1 MLTVL
6 AMFVLSL
13 FVIVP
18 LNKAEAA
25 FGDRT
30 LRQGMKGEDVK
41 QLQRNLGYLGYSVG
55 KIDGIFGSKTLNTV
69 KEFQWKNGLKA
80 DGIVGKQTSQAIIR
94 QAGGVQNERPR
105 TEPVSRGNLNLS
117 RKDLYDLARVVHG
130 EARGES
136 FEGQVAVAAV
146 VLNRLYSGDFGRNV
160 QEVIFQP
167 WAFTA
172 VHDGQ
177 FYLEPNSSA
186 YSAVDAAVKGWDPT
200 GGAIYY
206 WNPVTATSK
215 WIWSRPIINKI
226 GRHVFAV

>member
-1 MLTVL
+1 MLML
-6 AMFVLSL
+6 LIFAPLS
-13 FVIVP
+13 
-18 LNKAEAA
+18 AEAA
-25 FGDRT
+25 LGDRT
-30 LRQGMKGEDVK
+30 LRYGMKGQDVE
-41 QLQRNLGYLGYSVG
+41 QLQRNLAAIGYGVG
-55 KIDGIFGSKTLNTV
+55 KVDGKFGWRTANAV
-69 KEFQWKNGLKA
+69 KEFQSKNGLKV
-80 DGIVGKQTSQAIIR
+80 DGIVGKHTVRAVLQQSGNLQAQR
-94 QAGGVQNERPR
+94 SRTAG
-105 TEPVSRGNLNLS
+105 PVSRGNLALT
-117 RKDLYDLARVVHG
+117 RGDLYDLARVVHG

-146 VLNRLYSGDFGRNV
+146 VLNRLHTGDFGNTV

-186 YSAVDAAVKGWDPT
+186 YRAVDAALKGWDPT

-215 WIWSRPIINKI
+215 WVWTRQIINKI
-226 GRHVFAV
+226 GRHVFAI